1 MRIFVGS
8 LAVVLV
14 AGAAFMPRTV
24 AAASDA
30 DKAALQKATA
40 DCRAQ
45 VKQYAQYHE
54 TYWYQRHKMVKT
66 CINDALAKK

>member
-1 MRIFVGS
+1 MRFLVGS
-8 LAVVLV
+8 FT
-14 AGAAFMPRTV
+14 AALFA
-24 AAASDA
+24 AAASMPGTAAAAGDV